1 MNPNYLDLR
10 FIIGLFFLLIGL
22 IVFATSFGSSSVT
35 NGAAINHY
43 TSLVFLAFAAVML
56 LSFWLGRK

>member
-22 IVFATSFGSSSVT
+22 IVFATSFGSSSVA
-35 NGAAINHY
+35 NGNTINHF
-43 TSLVFLAFAAVML
+43 TSLALLVFAAVML
-56 LSFWLGRK
+56 LSFLLGKK